1 MRDKKLE
8 KTRGK
13 QKERAGK
20 RERNGKNEITMTGTK
35 FLLWEMEW
43 SRTGRR
49 LNEEQS
55 MRLCVSL

>member
-20 RERNGKNEITMTGTK
+20 RERNGKNEITITGTNFF
-35 FLLWEMEW
+35 FLGDGME
-43 SRTGRR
+43 
-49 LNEEQS
+49 
-55 MRLCVSL
+55 